1 MDTHKV
7 IVLKGGGSQLMSL
20 SEGTA
25 ELLGTHVQ
33 LNLLPRTGES
43 GHPTDFGLQW
53 TKRSGSEVCGQC
65 SSSMFYHPVLFI
77 NLSIEKASN
86 NGEL

>member
-1 MDTHKV
+1 
-7 IVLKGGGSQLMSL
+7 MSL
-20 SEGTA
+20 SKGTA
-25 ELLGTHVQ
+25 ELLGIHVQ

-43 GHPTDFGLQW
+43 SHPTDFGLQW
-53 TKRSGSEVCGQC
+53 IKRSGLEVCGQC